1 MILQLCNTNDDH
13 IMYGSWD
20 MKHHRQNFL
29 LFWPFL
35 PFHPTNNPKNQNV
48 EKKKKIL
55 GDIILHN
62 CTKNHDHMLY
72 CSWDM
77 ARDGCNLCF
86 YFLPICAIFCLFT
99 PQQPKKEKKNVWTYQ
114 YFTHVYQQLWS
125 HDDGRT
131 NGRKK
136 WHIEVRAPPK
146 KYFCFILLADKISLP
161 GWFYFVRYW
170 AICVLQLFVNQVVA
184 SWILKLT
191 LSYQLAVFSTWTKSQ
206 KKIKYLENE
215 KSFKD
220 KIKSVFRHF

>member
-1 MILQLCNTNDDH
+1 MVLEIWSTTDRIFCYFGHFCPFTPLTTQKIKTLKKRKKFLEISFYTTVPKIMIICYTVPGIWRVTDV
-13 IMYGSWD
+13 ICV
-20 MKHHRQNFL
+20 F
-29 LFWPFL
+29 FFL
-35 PFHPTNNPKNQNV
+35 P
-48 EKKKKIL
+48 
-55 GDIILHN
+55 
-62 CTKNHDHMLY
+62 
-72 CSWDM
+72 S
-77 ARDGCNLCF
+77 
-86 YFLPICAIFCLFT
+86 CAIFCLFT
-99 PQQPKKEKKNVWTYQ
+99 PQLPKKEKKNVWTYQ